1 MPEDNRKNEVTRLSI
16 SRGQLKSALT
26 KFLKFVQDEKSDLI
40 EIRPRR
46 EKIEEAWSEYDQV
59 QLEIDM
65 LEGINVEEQ
74 QNYRADFEDS
84 YFKASTIAEKRLSEL
99 SRVVS
104 NASDGVVGN
113 TAATSSIVATPTVA
127 APAIRLAPLDIPSF
141 HGDYKQWTTFYDIFL
156 ALIHTNDQLSDIQ
169 IFFYLKAALKDDAK
183 QAVNCLEIT
192 ASNYAEAWRTLIE
205 RYNNKKSLIQTH
217 VKALFHLETLTVESA
232 IKLRAFTDSIKGHMQ
247 ALRTLDQEP
256 ESWSP
261 MLTYLVT
268 TKLDRKKLSSSV
280 GNGHGSGLS
289 FYNYLQLVEFLEK
302 RFKSLE
308 AIESS
313 KAINQRNATASAT
326 HSQDVTKSMV
336 RSNAYAVT
344 TLDKKCPSLLALSV
358 VERIKR
364 ISERNLCRNCLQAHP
379 KKKCLARGC
388 FKCGKPHNTLLHLSA
403 RTDQSEFNS
412 ATNVTEN
419 SENSESEQVVQNEL
433 VTVSTHT
440 SLPAATSILLPT
452 AVVLVKSNRGEWEH
466 CRVLLDSASQSNF
479 ITERMAQILRLPKT
493 HIDQGVQGIGGNV
506 QRIKSRVMVTA
517 NSRLN
522 DYSVTLSC
530 LVVKNIT
537 SNLPGIRLNDSCV
550 VPKAI
555 VLANPRFTVPQ
566 KIDLLIGAGHF
577 YDLMSAGKIKSRPGG
592 PVFQKTKF
600 GWVAAGSSEN
610 QLDSINQQ
618 TAIFLTVND
627 NYNQSLEKVAECEF
641 SKYPDACQSL
651 VNDFYVDD
659 WLSGAM
665 NGQRI

>member
-1 MPEDNRKNEVTRLSI
+1 
-16 SRGQLKSALT
+16 
-26 KFLKFVQDEKSDLI
+26 
-40 EIRPRR
+40 
-46 EKIEEAWSEYDQV
+46 
-59 QLEIDM
+59 
-65 LEGINVEEQ
+65 
-74 QNYRADFEDS
+74 
-84 YFKASTIAEKRLSEL
+84 
-99 SRVVS
+99 
-104 NASDGVVGN
+104 
-113 TAATSSIVATPTVA
+113 
-127 APAIRLAPLDIPSF
+127 
-141 HGDYKQWTTFYDIFL
+141 
-156 ALIHTNDQLSDIQ
+156 
-169 IFFYLKAALKDDAK
+169 
-183 QAVNCLEIT
+183 
-192 ASNYAEAWRTLIE
+192 
-205 RYNNKKSLIQTH
+205 
-217 VKALFHLETLTVESA
+217 
-232 IKLRAFTDSIKGHMQ
+232 MQ

-268 TKLDRKKLSSSV
+268 TKLDRSCLRAWETESAQDS
-280 GNGHGSGLS
+280 LPTIIE
-289 FYNYLQLVEFLEK
+289 LVEFLEK
-302 RFKSLE
+302 RFKILE

-313 KAINQRNATASAT
+313 KAINQRNATAPAT
-326 HSQDVTKSMV
+326 HSQDVRKSMV

-344 TLDKKCPSLLALSV
+344 NSDKKCFNCHSNHSVYRCTSLLALSV

-379 KKKCLARGC
+379 KKICLARGC

-433 VTVSTHT
+433 ATVSAHT

-452 AVVLVKSNRGEWEH
+452 AVVLVKSNRGEWEQY
-466 CRVLLDSASQSNF
+466 RVLLDSASQSNF

-493 HIDQGVQGIGGNV
+493 HVDQSVQGIGGNV

-555 VLANPRFTVPQ
+555 VLADPRFTVPQ

-577 YDLMSAGKIKSRPGG
+577 YDLMSAGKIKPRPGG
-592 PVFQKTKF
+592 PVFQETKF
-600 GWVAAGSSEN
+600 GWVVAGSSKN
-610 QLDSINQQ
+610 QLNSINQQ
-618 TAIFLTVND
+618 TAVFLAVND

-659 WLSGAM
+659 WLGGAM
-665 NGQRI
+665 KRAEAITLRDNIITVTKGAGLHLRKWASNDNR